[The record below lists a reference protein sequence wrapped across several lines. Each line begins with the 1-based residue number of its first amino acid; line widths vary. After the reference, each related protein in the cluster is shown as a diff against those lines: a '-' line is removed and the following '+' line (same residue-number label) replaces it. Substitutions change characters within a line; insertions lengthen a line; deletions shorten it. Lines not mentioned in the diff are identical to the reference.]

1 MRVEKFLETL
11 PVRRQA
17 AEKTSVKSLA
27 KIKRL
32 MQAYAIA
39 KPHLRLSLKVM
50 KAKNE
55 KANWKYPKNA
65 AVGNSI
71 DTASILS
78 AAVDVVG
85 KQVTDRCQRA
95 SSTWSRAGEQ
105 IDAAVADQ
113 ASEDAEETFAFE
125 AILANPGCGMCCGP
139 RSEQRGLI
147 PKIFRCFR
155 CQQCRPIPFC

>member
-65 AVGNSI
+65 AVGNSK
-71 DTASILS
+71 DAPSIFS

-85 KQVTDRCQRA
+85 KQVTDQCQQA
-95 SSTWSRAGEQ
+95 SSTRSSVGEQ
-105 IDAAVADQ
+105 IDAAVTDQ
-113 ASEDAEETFAFE
+113 AREDAEEAFGFD
-125 AILANPGCGMCCGP
+125 ALLANPGCGMCRGP
-139 RSEQRGLI
+139 ASEQHWLI
-147 PKIFRCFR
+147 HDI
-155 CQQCRPIPFC
+155 